1 MSDTKT
7 RSPKGLG
14 KGLSAL
20 IAEINVDTPTQ
31 SFNPILDRQSITEL
45 PLDLIDTSPYQP
57 RKYFSEEG
65 LRELSD
71 SIRKNGVMQPVIVRV
86 KGSRYELIAGERRWR
101 ASKLARLNY
110 IPVVVKDLSDKEALE
125 FALIENI
132 QRQDLTPLEEAEGY
146 RRIMDEFAYTQEEV
160 AVELGKSR
168 SHIANMLRLLNL
180 PENVKKLLDEGEI
193 SMGHARALIGVE
205 DASKLAEEVVRRKL
219 NVRQTES
226 LIKHANNPPEAKDQE
241 PAPVKAKPLPT
252 HEPKEKDED
261 IANLEH
267 TISQS
272 LGLHVSIEDEE
283 NNGRVV
289 IEFHNLEQLD
299 RVLQKLTR

>member
-1 MSDTKT
+1 MSEMKS

-20 IAEINVDTPTQ
+20 IAEINVDTPVTT
-31 SFNPILDRQSITEL
+31 NTVIDRQSITEL
-45 PLDLIDTSPYQP
+45 PVELIDPSPYQP

-65 LRELSD
+65 LRELTD

-86 KGSRYELIAGERRWR
+86 KASRYELIAGERRWR

-146 RRIMDEFAYTQEEV
+146 RRIMDEFAYTQEEISQ
-160 AVELGKSR
+160 ELGKSR

-180 PENVKKLLDEGEI
+180 PDNVKKLLDDGEI
-193 SMGHARALIGVE
+193 TMGHARALIGVE
-205 DASKLAEEVVRRKL
+205 DAAKLAEEVVRRKL

-226 LIKHANNPPEAKDQE
+226 LIKHNGQPEPKAA
-241 PAPVKAKPLPT
+241 PAQLQKQKKPSYTPT
-252 HEPKEKDED
+252 KEKDED
-261 IANLEH
+261 IISLEQ
-267 TISQS
+267 TLSQS
-272 LGLHVSIEDEE
+272 LGLHVSIEDEG
-283 NNGRVV
+283 NNGRV
-289 IEFHNLEQLD
+289 IIDFHNLEQLD
-299 RVLQKLTR
+299 RILQKLTH